1 MPIGDGKLQQSQQLL
16 SGALVVGS
24 QLPEKA
30 VPLAEDIR
38 IIQHRRTRY
47 VSGYITQVTQKQLQ
61 KRCLPLRLCLRH
73 SPQHYTVQKRQL
85 SVNSAGLVK
94 AIPACVHDEMQLQ
107 LLQAPRPPLQVL
119 LL

>member
-16 SGALVVGS
+16 PGALVIGS

-47 VSGYITQVTQKQLQ
+47 VGGNVTQMTQKQLQ
-61 KRCLPLRLCLRH
+61 KCSLPLRLCLRH
-73 SPQHYTVQKRQL
+73 TPQHYTVQKRQL
-85 SVNSAGLVK
+85 PVNSAGLVK
-94 AIPACVHDEMQLQ
+94 AVPACIHDEMQLQ
-107 LLQAPRPPLQVL
+107 LLQAPRPLLQVL